1 MSGRNPST
9 LLNLSQVHTALY
21 DGMSNE
27 PTPPCGLPE
36 IRMIKPIT
44 VSKILPPE
52 NERAHAC
59 YHVPFVCE
67 ERTHTFTY
75 NTSDDLSTAVD
86 CFITGSGVNPQYAMP
101 VRLMMDTILGGD
113 KWQFSLERSVPPS
126 YRIPLESD
134 TVDIHDL
141 HEQDVRFTRSATC
154 EEQIVRKA
162 QALPVAYILDYPV
175 QSESAAE
182 NVMSSTATNLLTM
195 AFQAALPETMP
206 VVAAKMVSATLV
218 TAARILH
225 LGGRDCPCQRDDIFE
240 HESFYVEAMKQLTSA
255 LPSSPQPHPDLW
267 SLRVRHLFECLEST
281 LSALKT
287 DPKRVIPTVRQN
299 RGVLTAISCIT
310 EYLDAIHTDHASY
323 VGEWAWNEL
332 FLPLDDPVLPSVS
345 KAFYGRTRNQGQK
358 RPREA
363 SEDSPRTK
371 ERVQLR

>member
-27 PTPPCGLPE
+27 PTPPSGLPE
-36 IRMIKPIT
+36 IRTIKSII
-44 VSKILPPE
+44 VSNIIPPE
-52 NERAHAC
+52 N
-59 YHVPFVCE
+59 HVRFVCE
-67 ERTHTFTY
+67 ERTHTSTY

-86 CFITGSGVNPQYAMP
+86 GFITDSGVNP
-101 VRLMMDTILGGD
+101 
-113 KWQFSLERSVPPS
+113 QFSLERSVFPS
-126 YRIPLESD
+126 YRMPLESD

-141 HEQDVRFTRSATC
+141 HEQDVRHTRSATC

-162 QALPVAYILDYPV
+162 QALPVTYILDYPV
-175 QSESAAE
+175 QPESAAE

-195 AFQAALPETMP
+195 AFQAALPETML
-206 VVAAKMVSATLV
+206 VVAAEMVSATLV
-218 TAARILH
+218 TAARMLH
-225 LGGRDCPCQRDDIFE
+225 LGGRNCSCQSDDFFE
-240 HESFYVEAMKQLTSA
+240 HENFYVEAIKQLTSA

-299 RGVLTAISCIT
+299 RGVSTAISCIT

-323 VGEWAWNEL
+323 VGKWAWNEL
-332 FLPLDDPVLPSVS
+332 FLPLDDPILPSVS

-363 SEDSPRTK
+363 SEDGPRTK
-371 ERVQLR
+371 RPRTATPTP